1 MISRFGAELVMAI
14 IVAVF
19 GLIITLGALEFGVGW
34 SPSGPEPGTFPFYV
48 GLIVTVAGVGIIFQT
63 LIQRAYRDESFLTSA
78 QLRSVIFFSLHIVAL
93 VAVSLWVGLY
103 VGMALY
109 LFASMKFQGGYRA
122 GFSALVAIGMAVS
135 LYLILEIGFQTPLL
149 KGPLEDALGL

>member
-1 MISRFGAELVMAI
+1 MISRFGAELVMAVI
-14 IVAVF
+14 AAVF
-19 GLIITLGALEFGVGW
+19 GLIITFGALEFGVGW

-48 GLIVTVAGVGIIFQT
+48 GLIVTAAGIGIILQT
-63 LIQRAYRDESFLTSA
+63 LIQRAHLDESFLTTA
-78 QLRSVIFFSLHIVAL
+78 QLRSVVFFSLPIVTL

-103 VGMALY
+103 VGMTLY

-122 GFSALVAIGMAVS
+122 STSVLVAIGMAVS